1 MYHIASD
8 SREEKGINVEDG
20 VVVISFRC
28 NGLRVNPNE
37 QKQGIHQQSSWRE
50 VLFFSEYAISVV
62 HQCCL
67 IIRARGKKKKK
78 TTAKQIIAGISFM
91 AVSGVNVKL

>member
-8 SREEKGINVEDG
+8 SREEKRINVEDG

-28 NGLRVNPNE
+28 NGLRVNPNK

-50 VLFFSEYAISVV
+50 VLFFFKNMQSVLFIS
-62 HQCCL
+62 
-67 IIRARGKKKKK
+67 A
-78 TTAKQIIAGISFM
+78 A
-91 AVSGVNVKL
+91 